1 MGRFL
6 CLAVLLC
13 LPAAARAQE
22 AAAPRFE
29 LRAVGELGFLLV
41 HSNTVRYGQEGTLF
55 RFTEEGGQD
64 NLFPLTRLTAE
75 LSWRGRHTA
84 ILLYQPIDLRGETVL
99 TRDVSFFDIT
109 FPAGEPLDV
118 RYGFSFWRASYLY
131 DLLASPE
138 RELAVGASL
147 QVRNAT
153 LTFSSANGARRW
165 ASRDVGPVPALKI
178 RGRYTF
184 ASGVWVGLEV
194 DGLYVSGGILN
205 RDNTAESFDAGLL
218 DASARAGLRVTGALD
233 VFLNLRYLGGGARG
247 TDEEEAASG
256 RGDGYSSNWLDTAS
270 VTLGFLY
277 RLPADG
283 LAGAL

>member
-6 CLAVLLC
+6 SLAMLLC
-13 LPAAARAQE
+13 LPAAVRAQE
-22 AAAPRFE
+22 TAAAPRFQ
-29 LRAVGELGFLLV
+29 LRAVGELGFLRV

-84 ILLYQPIDLRGETVL
+84 ILLYQPIDLRGETLL

-109 FPAGEPLDV
+109 FPAGAPLDV

-131 DLLASPE
+131 DFLASPE
-138 RELAVGASL
+138 WELAVGASL
-147 QVRNAT
+147 QLRNAT
-153 LTFSSANGARRW
+153 LTFTSADGARRW
-165 ASRDVGPVPALKI
+165 ASRDVGPVPALKV
-178 RGRYTF
+178 RGRYAF

-194 DGLYVSGGILN
+194 DGVYATGGFLN
-205 RDNTAESFDAGLL
+205 RDNTGTSFEAGLL
-218 DASARAGLRVTGALD
+218 DASARAGLRVSGALD

-247 TDEEEAASG
+247 TNEEEAASG
-256 RGDGYSSNWLDTAS
+256 RGDGYSSNWLDTFS
-270 VTLGFLY
+270 VTLGLLY
-277 RLPADG
+277 RLPTESG
-283 LAGAL
+283 

>member
-13 LPAAARAQE
+13 LPAAVRAQE
-22 AAAPRFE
+22 PAAAPRFQ
-29 LRAVGELGFLLV
+29 LRAVAELGFLLV

-64 NLFPLTRLTAE
+64 NLFPLTRLAAE

-84 ILLYQPIDLRGETVL
+84 VLLYQPIELRGETL
-99 TRDVSFFDIT
+99 LSRDVSFFDIT
-109 FPAGEPLDV
+109 FPAGVPLDV

-131 DLLASPE
+131 DFLASSE
-138 RELAVGASL
+138 QELAVGASL
-147 QVRNAT
+147 QLRNAT
-153 LTFSSANGARRW
+153 LTFSSADGARRW
-165 ASRDVGPVPALKI
+165 ASRDVGPVPALKV
-178 RGRYTF
+178 RGRYAF

-194 DGLYVSGGILN
+194 DGLYVSGGLLN
-205 RDNTAESFDAGLL
+205 RGNTEESFDAGLL
-218 DASARAGLRVTGALD
+218 DASARAGMRVTGALD

-256 RGDGYSSNWLDTAS
+256 RGDGYSSNWLNTVS
-270 VTLGFLY
+270 LTLGFLY
-277 RLPADG
+277 RLPKDG
-283 LAGAL
+283 